1 MAVRHLAKVMAP
13 VRFRYPAQKRP
24 FSAILGGILGTVCKN
39 YIKVSI
45 SKAFSNQFNSSS
57 LSVLD
62 GEDSIVLS
70 AIQGESSAF
79 GLLYDYYQPKI
90 YRFVILKV
98 GHREEAEDITH
109 QVFLSAW
116 QNINKYKVKG
126 FPFSSWLYRIARNQ
140 VIDHYR
146 TRKVTSAIDE
156 VQPEYIISPAVAHMN
171 VEKDIEIDKVMKA
184 VQGLDRNYQDVVIMR
199 FVEDLSLRE
208 TAAALGKTEGA
219 VKLMQH
225 RAIKK
230 LKTLLS

>member
-1 MAVRHLAKVMAP
+1 MA
-13 VRFRYPAQKRP
+13 
-24 FSAILGGILGTVCKN
+24 
-39 YIKVSI
+39 I
-45 SKAFSNQFNSSS
+45 SKSMSNQFNSSS
-57 LSVLD
+57 LPILD
-62 GEDSIVLS
+62 GENSIVQS

-116 QNINKYKVKG
+116 QNIKNYKHKG

-146 TRKVTSAIDE
+146 TRKVTSALDE
-156 VQPEYIISPAVAHMN
+156 IQSEYVISPAVAHLN
-171 VEKDIEIDKVMKA
+171 IDRDAEVTKVMEA
-184 VQGLDRNYQDVVIMR
+184 VSQLESNYQDVIIMR
-199 FVEDLSLRE
+199 FVEDLSIKE
-208 TAAALGKTEGA
+208 TAAAIGKTEGA
-219 VKLMQH
+219 AKLLQH

>member
-1 MAVRHLAKVMAP
+1 MELSM
-13 VRFRYPAQKRP
+13 
-24 FSAILGGILGTVCKN
+24 
-39 YIKVSI
+39 
-45 SKAFSNQFNSSS
+45 SNQFDSFS
-57 LSVLD
+57 LSIPD
-62 GEDSIVLS
+62 GEDSIVQH
-70 AIQGESSAF
+70 AIRGESSAF

-116 QNINKYKVKG
+116 QNIKNYKTKG

-156 VQPEYIISPAVAHMN
+156 IQPEYILSPAAAHLN
-171 VEKDIEIDKVMKA
+171 VDKNLEVERVMEA
-184 VQGLDRNYQDVVIMR
+184 VWKLEGNYQDVVIMR
-199 FVEDLSLRE
+199 FVEDLTLKE
-208 TAAALGKTEGA
+208 TAGALGKTEGA

-230 LKTLLS
+230 LKTLLI